1 MVLNSLGPSAK
12 IFDMV
17 EATLSDGTPVDLLA
31 IREWAQHSIC
41 LIGNSNAAL
50 STERRKAILMKI
62 DPKLINMAISEP
74 GPQAKGLLFRDNFVK
89 ELGTYGYFG
98 KGILSRS
105 RPQYSIAQQDLLSQ
119 WRASKGKLPVISSK
133 KYQCHVEWARGLLG
147 AQGLDLASV
156 TKILDNYT
164 NPINLLSEDYD
175 PDESRIDP
183 GHDIKDDVEA
193 KPILEGNPVYD
204 PLANYALTEVDT
216 HNTVE
221 EWDKE
226 VLEKMHCHKHDDFII
241 HCGCRPPKK
250 NKTDQ
255 SISGS
260 MGKQTCEYV
269 LVEEEELNDCP
280 AEADIDREKGAK
292 KLLVCRRNPF
302 RVFEYLQ
309 LSREEAFFLAYSF
322 GCLTVRYNKEPL
334 LILKL
339 WEIFI
344 DAQPNFPSTYM
355 AYHHFRSKGWVP
367 KAGLKYGTDLLL
379 YRKGPPFYH
388 ASYSVIVEFVNENF
402 EGHSLRP
409 LTWKSLAGL
418 NRTTVNV
425 SKELLFCY
433 LIKPPG
439 FTEKDL
445 LSPECI
451 KKIKV
456 QELILNR
463 WIASRERID
472 QDEL

>member
-119 WRASKGKLPVISSK
+119 WR
-133 KYQCHVEWARGLLG
+133 
-147 AQGLDLASV
+147 
-156 TKILDNYT
+156 
-164 NPINLLSEDYD
+164 EDYD

-280 AEADIDREKGAK
+280 AEADIDREKGKAK

-456 QELILNR
+456 Q
-463 WIASRERID
+463 ASKKHVFFTAH
-472 QDEL
+472 